1 MYLDR
6 AVLIPKVK
14 GITYKKKGESTYVVY
29 ETGRKY
35 DPENQYNIPERI
47 QIGIQI
53 PAEPD
58 MMLPN
63 ENYLKY
69 FFEEM
74 EKTGGKGKDL
84 TGNYEDERQRQYI
97 LRELFLSTYHEF
109 QTLSRRDPK
118 EVVNETKV
126 EYLNQILE
134 PLKEILK
141 EEEYAEFLKMIPMPE
156 KEEGKDGKVVWTGM
170 SYSDVAMILNHFKS
184 LGNRYFRKRF

>member
-69 FFEEM
+69 TL
-74 EKTGGKGKDL
+74 KKWKRPAGKG
-84 TGNYEDERQRQYI
+84 RI
-97 LRELFLSTYHEF
+97 
-109 QTLSRRDPK
+109 
-118 EVVNETKV
+118 
-126 EYLNQILE
+126 
-134 PLKEILK
+134 
-141 EEEYAEFLKMIPMPE
+141 
-156 KEEGKDGKVVWTGM
+156 
-170 SYSDVAMILNHFKS
+170 
-184 LGNRYFRKRF
+184 

>member
-1 MYLDR
+1 MYPDR

-35 DPENQYNIPERI
+35 DPVNQYNVPERI

-74 EKTGGKGKDL
+74 EKTGGKGKNL
-84 TGNYEDERQRQYI
+84 
-97 LRELFLSTYHEF
+97 
-109 QTLSRRDPK
+109 
-118 EVVNETKV
+118 
-126 EYLNQILE
+126 
-134 PLKEILK
+134 
-141 EEEYAEFLKMIPMPE
+141 M
-156 KEEGKDGKVVWTGM
+156 
-170 SYSDVAMILNHFKS
+170 
-184 LGNRYFRKRF
+184 NRYFRKRF

>member
-14 GITYKKKGESTYVVY
+14 GITYKKKGESTYVAY

-35 DPENQYNIPERI
+35 DPENQYNVPERI

-118 EVVNETKV
+118 EVVNPTKV
-126 EYLNQILE
+126 EWLNQVLE
-134 PLKEILK
+134 PLMEMLK
-141 EEEYAEFLKMIPMPE
+141 EEEYAEFLKIIPMPE
-156 KEEGKDGKVVWTGM
+156 TEKDKLKGM
-170 SYSDVAMILNHFKS
+170 NYSDVVIILNHYKN
-184 LGNRYFRKRF
+184 LMNRYFRKRF

>member
-35 DPENQYNIPERI
+35 DPVNQYNVPERI

-118 EVVNETKV
+118 EVVNPTKV
-126 EYLNQILE
+126 EWLNQVLE
-134 PLKEILK
+134 PLMEMLK
-141 EEEYAEFLKMIPMPE
+141 EEEYAEFLKMIPMRP
-156 KEEGKDGKVVWTGM
+156 
-170 SYSDVAMILNHFKS
+170 
-184 LGNRYFRKRF
+184 R

>member
-6 AVLIPKVK
+6 AVMIPKRK
-14 GITYKKKGESTYVVY
+14 GITYKNKGESIYVLY
-29 ETGRKY
+29 EVGRTY
-35 DPENQYNIPERI
+35 DPEKQYNIPERV

-53 PAEPD
+53 PAEPE

-74 EKTGGKGKDL
+74 EKTGEKWRDL

-141 EEEYAEFLKMIPMPE
+141 EEEYAEFLKIIPMPE
-156 KEEGKDGKVVWTGM
+156 MEKDKLKGM
-170 SYSDVAMILNHFKS
+170 NYSDVVIILNHYKN
-184 LGNRYFRKRF
+184 LMNRYFRKRF

>member
-1 MYLDR
+1 MLAERVGRSLKGGEPRR
-6 AVLIPKVK
+6 AFFE

-69 FFEEM
+69 SL
-74 EKTGGKGKDL
+74 KKWKRPAGKG
-84 TGNYEDERQRQYI
+84 RI
-97 LRELFLSTYHEF
+97 
-109 QTLSRRDPK
+109 
-118 EVVNETKV
+118 
-126 EYLNQILE
+126 
-134 PLKEILK
+134 
-141 EEEYAEFLKMIPMPE
+141 
-156 KEEGKDGKVVWTGM
+156 
-170 SYSDVAMILNHFKS
+170 
-184 LGNRYFRKRF
+184 

>member
-1 MYLDR
+1 MYPDR
-6 AVLIPKVK
+6 AVLIPKVE

-69 FFEEM
+69 SL
-74 EKTGGKGKDL
+74 KKWKRPAGKG
-84 TGNYEDERQRQYI
+84 RI
-97 LRELFLSTYHEF
+97 
-109 QTLSRRDPK
+109 
-118 EVVNETKV
+118 
-126 EYLNQILE
+126 
-134 PLKEILK
+134 
-141 EEEYAEFLKMIPMPE
+141 
-156 KEEGKDGKVVWTGM
+156 
-170 SYSDVAMILNHFKS
+170 
-184 LGNRYFRKRF
+184 

>member
-35 DPENQYNIPERI
+35 DPVNQYNVPERI

-118 EVVNETKV
+118 EVVNPTKV
-126 EYLNQILE
+126 EWLNQVLE
-134 PLKEILK
+134 PL
-141 EEEYAEFLKMIPMPE
+141 M
-156 KEEGKDGKVVWTGM
+156 
-170 SYSDVAMILNHFKS
+170 
-184 LGNRYFRKRF
+184 